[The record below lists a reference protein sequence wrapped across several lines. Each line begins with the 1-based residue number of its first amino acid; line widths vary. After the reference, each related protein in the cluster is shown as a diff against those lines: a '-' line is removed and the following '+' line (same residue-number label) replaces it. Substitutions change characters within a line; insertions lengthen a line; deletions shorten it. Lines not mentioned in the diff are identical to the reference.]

1 MSRANK
7 LITLEVSGIDGGD
20 RCDFAG
26 ETCAQTELL
35 EQARQAVVEP
45 CTAPEAVERSYWSG
59 VESLPAEILEDYVQ
73 RRERS
78 QLGRI
83 LQTARRLRDGV
94 DRVVLLGGASWMWGG
109 RIAQAAGCEPYFDQ
123 LTRAQRG
130 GRLRLIFA
138 DYVWDNDALSGLIDL
153 LVQGRSPDRWED
165 RWALLTLPDRQ
176 AERVMPPGWAAL
188 FHAWSDFYGRAGG
201 SDGCVGLSPCGGPLA
216 TWAPVG
222 AEAAES
228 GRGLQVSGEFS
239 LFSPAGLLPA
249 ACLGLDVVRM
259 LEGAA
264 RISDRFRSAPRGENP
279 AWDYAAIAQRLAPQ
293 LAGGGRV
300 LRLAEVA
307 LTTLGSW
314 YTRLFERFEQ
324 AGVEVSLP
332 RSVVATR
339 DRLPPVPRDG
349 RRLWL
354 TDVTVDRVRCDPCC
368 GQYRGDAERGSGAS
382 GDRSSRLT
390 EQAAGRLHEAL
401 RPYQRGGVPIV
412 RIRLPQ
418 LNAWTLGQLLQM
430 LMLATVVENLMQA
443 AVCRKT
449 SFPRTAAAGTGTAD

>member
-1 MSRANK
+1 MSRANE
-7 LITLEVSGIDGGD
+7 LITLEVSGIEGGN
-20 RCDFAG
+20 RYDFAG
-26 ETCAQTELL
+26 ETSGQTELL

-45 CTAPEAVERSYWSG
+45 CAASEAVQRACWSG
-59 VESLPAEILEDYVQ
+59 VESLPAEMLDDYVQ

-83 LQTARRLRDGV
+83 LQTARRLQDGV
-94 DRVVLLGGASWMWGG
+94 DRLVLLGGASWMWGG

-130 GRLRLIFA
+130 GRLRLVFA

-188 FHAWSDFYGRAGG
+188 LHALSDFYRRAGW
-201 SDGCVGLSPCGGPLA
+201 SDYCVGLSSCGGPRA
-216 TWAPVG
+216 TWAPAG
-222 AEAAES
+222 TEAAEF
-228 GRGLQVSGEFS
+228 GCGLQTSGEFS

-279 AWDYAAIAQRLAPQ
+279 ARDYAAIAQRLATSA
-293 LAGGGRV
+293 AGGGRV
-300 LRLAEVA
+300 LRLAGVA
-307 LTTLGSW
+307 LNDLGSW

-324 AGVEVSLP
+324 AGVAVSLP

-339 DRLPPVPRDG
+339 DRLPPVPSDG

-354 TDVTVDRVRCDPCC
+354 TDVTVDQVRCDPCS
-368 GQYRGDAERGSGAS
+368 GQYRGDAERGAGAS
-382 GDRSSRLT
+382 GDRSSLLT
-390 EQAAGRLHEAL
+390 EPAAGWLPEAL

-449 SFPRTAAAGTGTAD
+449 SFPRTAATGTGTAN